1 MTLRYV
7 QGYLMNFAVMF
18 GICFGTCTGILLTFY
33 SLVPFI
39 MWDFAL
45 FYEQSWLLL
54 MFFLIRVIVVISVI
68 VAIWYCLDA
77 NTKRLIEKYAKE
89 GNKK

>member
-1 MTLRYV
+1 MFGV
-7 QGYLMNFAVMF
+7 CF
-18 GICFGTCTGILLTFY
+18 GICTGVLLTFY
-33 SLVPFI
+33 AFVPFI

-54 MFFLIRVIVVISVI
+54 MFFLIRVTIVISVI
-68 VAIWYCLDA
+68 VGIWYCLA
-77 NTKRLIEKYAKE
+77 PQTRILIKEYVEE